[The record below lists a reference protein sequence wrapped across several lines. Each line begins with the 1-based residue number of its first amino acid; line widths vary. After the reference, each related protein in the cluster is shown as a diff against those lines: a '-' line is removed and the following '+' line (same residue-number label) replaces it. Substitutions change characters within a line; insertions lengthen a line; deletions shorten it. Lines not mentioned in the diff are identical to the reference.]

1 MRIAEG
7 QPFSDCPSVA
17 LKVPNFTPKSP
28 VCHWLI
34 SEKNWS
40 WAGVSVGIRDHF
52 ASRTESDRVL
62 PLFPRV
68 TDNTPYLTLH
78 NITYSLILN
87 FVPTA
92 PVCPHVASYRYHPE
106 GLKEEPRPMGMRRY
120 RPRACQSLSCLWNT
134 VAKSRGSPLTDQD
147 TPSLNGPER
156 GPLPLRTLG
165 KPDGSCSEGPDGVP
179 LGFP

>member
-1 MRIAEG
+1 MWIAEG
-7 QPFSDCPSVA
+7 QPFSDCPSVD
-17 LKVPNFTPKSP
+17 LKVPNFTPNSP

-92 PVCPHVASYRYHPE
+92 PVCPHVASLSIPSRRSERGTPPYGNEKVSPQSMPEPQLFVEYRC
-106 GLKEEPRPMGMRRY
+106 KMPRVTTH
-120 RPRACQSLSCLWNT
+120 RPRY
-134 VAKSRGSPLTDQD
+134 PI
-147 TPSLNGPER
+147 P
-156 GPLPLRTLG
+156 
-165 KPDGSCSEGPDGVP
+165 
-179 LGFP
+179 